1 MEVIVP
7 LASALAYT
15 GSSPTYVY
23 NTVWVAATAYAVG
36 DMRRYEVSAGVWRD
50 FR

>member
-23 NTVWVAATAYAVG
+23 NTVWVSSPPPPMSWATCAATK
-36 DMRRYEVSAGVWRD
+36 
-50 FR
+50 